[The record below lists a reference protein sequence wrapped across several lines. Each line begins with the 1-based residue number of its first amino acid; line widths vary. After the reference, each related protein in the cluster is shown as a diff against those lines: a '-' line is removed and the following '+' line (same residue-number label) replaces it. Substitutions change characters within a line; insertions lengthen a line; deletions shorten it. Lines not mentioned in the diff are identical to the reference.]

1 MSRCIAFT
9 RDGDQC
15 ERDNLN
21 DKIPY
26 CWQHAR
32 QRLEKT
38 LWGSDQ
44 VEDSGDDLT
53 PEEVYAIVMAAIRN
67 SNPDYPSGSIN
78 IVNQNEINITNT
90 STDSTTVDI
99 DFERLLEL
107 IATLEEQMSDLNYA
121 IGISNGSVSDP
132 DICEEAKDAIGFH
145 FNEYNIEETMNNLAA
160 KLEIL
165 NSILGGS
172 GSTPAVVSDEETI
185 TAQPPESCNN
195 PEHDDLRDRINE
207 LNYLYAQLHDEH
219 ARCQSD
225 KSALQASIDSLSS
238 SLQETTSALIECR
251 ADLADCQESEIVPD
265 NGGTGTGELPG
276 VVTEEEESPDDSG
289 TFWSGVLDLPDVNPV
304 LTVQQCPEKIAESDL
319 SHLKPENS
327 VGMFVCSDENIRHSG
342 DYSQAFGKDIMY
354 ADLASVNSSNDL
366 STYFSTAPG
375 MYNAWDKQMAIGS
388 WVKPG
393 DWFFFKGA
401 DGFWYGNVIESVDYR
416 KHTST
421 GTQQLGYTHY
431 PERTKLK
438 FVKEYPFTNLG
449 EGVPFAIII
458 FNPES

>member
-67 SNPDYPSGSIN
+67 SNPDYDSSSVTIIN
-78 IVNQNEINITNT
+78 ENEINI
-90 STDSTTVDI
+90 DI
-99 DFERLLEL
+99 
-107 IATLEEQMSDLNYA
+107 
-121 IGISNGSVSDP
+121 GSAVP
-132 DICEEAKDAIGFH
+132 P
-145 FNEYNIEETMNNLAA
+145 
-160 KLEIL
+160 
-165 NSILGGS
+165 S
-172 GSTPAVVSDEETI
+172 GCS
-185 TAQPPESCNN
+185 N

-219 ARCQSD
+219 ARCESD
-225 KSALQASIDSLSS
+225 KEALQNSVDSLTSALQEA
-238 SLQETTSALIECR
+238 TAALTECR
-251 ADLADCQESEIVPD
+251 SNLADCQESETVHD
-265 NGGTGTGELPG
+265 NGGTGAGELPG

-289 TFWSGVLDLPDVNPV
+289 TFWSGVLDLPDIDPV
-304 LTVQQCPEKIAESDL
+304 LTIQQCPEKITESDL

-327 VGMFVCSDENIRHSG
+327 VGMFVCSDDNIRHSG
-342 DYSQAFGKDIMY
+342 DYSQDVGKDITY
-354 ADLASVNSSNDL
+354 VDLASTNSNNDL

-401 DGFWYGNVIESVDYR
+401 DGFWYGNVIESATYSQG
-416 KHTST
+416 TTT
-421 GTQQLGYTHY
+421 GTQQLGYTHT
-431 PERTKLK
+431 PERTRLK
-438 FVKEYPFTNLG
+438 FEKEYPFTNLG

-458 FNPES
+458 FNPET

>member
-67 SNPDYPSGSIN
+67 SNPNYDSSSVTIIN
-78 IVNQNEINITNT
+78 ENEINI
-90 STDSTTVDI
+90 DI
-99 DFERLLEL
+99 
-107 IATLEEQMSDLNYA
+107 
-121 IGISNGSVSDP
+121 GSAVP
-132 DICEEAKDAIGFH
+132 P
-145 FNEYNIEETMNNLAA
+145 
-160 KLEIL
+160 
-165 NSILGGS
+165 S
-172 GSTPAVVSDEETI
+172 GCS
-185 TAQPPESCNN
+185 N
-195 PEHDDLRDRINE
+195 PEHDDLRDRVNE

-219 ARCQSD
+219 QNCISEKQHLSD
-225 KSALQASIDSLSS
+225 ELDRYTNLYNGLSGEYELLKDEHNGCSADKEALQSSIDSLSS
-238 SLQETTSALIECR
+238 SLQETTAALTECR
-251 ADLADCQESEIVPD
+251 SNLADCQESETVHD
-265 NGGTGTGELPG
+265 NGGTGAGDLPG
-276 VVTEEEESPDDSG
+276 VVTEEEEESPDDSG
-289 TFWSGVLDLPDVNPV
+289 TFWSGVLDLPDINPV
-304 LTVQQCPEKIAESDL
+304 LTIQQCPEKITESDL

-327 VGMFVCSDENIRHSG
+327 VGMFVCSDDNIRHSG
-342 DYSQAFGKDIMY
+342 DYLQNVGKDVMY
-354 ADLASVNSSNDL
+354 ADLASASSNNDL

-401 DGFWYGNVIESVDYR
+401 DGFWYGNVIESATYSQGI
-416 KHTST
+416 TT
-421 GTQQLGYTHY
+421 GTQQLGYTHI
-431 PERTKLK
+431 PERTVLK
-438 FVKEYPFTNLG
+438 FEKEYPFTNLG

-458 FNPES
+458 FNPET